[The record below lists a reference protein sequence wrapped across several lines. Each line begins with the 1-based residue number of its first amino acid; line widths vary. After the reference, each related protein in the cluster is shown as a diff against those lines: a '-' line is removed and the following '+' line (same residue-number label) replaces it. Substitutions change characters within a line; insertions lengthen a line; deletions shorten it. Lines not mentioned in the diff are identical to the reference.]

1 VLNICP
7 VLQAGWGCVDLDHGP
22 LPYQGTPK
30 VARTFDVIS
39 NLRLLVRSRLLTY
52 RGTAWCCYPVG
63 YSGLHGP
70 ASDGGRVIR
79 QAVASGML
87 TPGPVRSLRR
97 RQMSLE
103 LVISVVAVLVSLI
116 SFEVNRRAANAAERH
131 GRMPVLTP
139 QIEENA
145 RRQARARPAVRAGSA
160 DPRDQ
165 APHPRPARPRHH
177 QRGTGRLLPLADSPR

>member
-1 VLNICP
+1 M
-7 VLQAGWGCVDLDHGP
+7 DHGP

-145 RRQARARPAVRAGSA
+145 RRQARARPLRRIEQGSRRHSA
-160 DPRDQ
+160 QPPPTAKMRSRGAPWQ
-165 APHPRPARPRHH
+165 ARRM
-177 QRGTGRLLPLADSPR
+177 